1 MNVYRAAGEPVG
13 VVATASGRGVRL
25 SRILTVL
32 CVMQLVTPSAM
43 PGAAPPSRVVQT
55 RAATPEYEVK
65 AAFLY
70 NLVSFVEWPE
80 GAFAGPDS
88 PLVIGITGP
97 DPFGDHIDR
106 LLTGKRV
113 RGRSLAVR
121 RVEWGA
127 ALKDCHVLFVSAG
140 QADRLPEL
148 SRLLDGTP
156 VLTVGDEPR
165 SARRGCV
172 MAFVVNDSKVGLEI
186 NVDEASR
193 ARLVIS
199 SKLLSL
205 ARIRRGEPA
214 S

>member
-1 MNVYRAAGEPVG
+1 MNVYRTAGEPAE

-25 SRILTVL
+25 VRILTAL
-32 CVMQLVTPSAM
+32 CVMQLVTPSATM
-43 PGAAPPSRVVQT
+43 AAPPPSRAVQT

-70 NLVSFVEWPE
+70 NLASFVEWPE
-80 GAFAGPDS
+80 EAFASPDS

-97 DPFGDHIDR
+97 DPFGDHVDR
-106 LLTGKRV
+106 LLAGKRV
-113 RGRSLAVR
+113 RGRPLAVR
-121 RVEWGA
+121 RVEWGP
-127 ALKDCHVLFVSAG
+127 ALKDCHLLFVSAG

-172 MAFVVNDSKVGLEI
+172 VAFVVTDSKVGLEI
-186 NVDEASR
+186 NVDQASR
-193 ARLVIS
+193 ARLIIS